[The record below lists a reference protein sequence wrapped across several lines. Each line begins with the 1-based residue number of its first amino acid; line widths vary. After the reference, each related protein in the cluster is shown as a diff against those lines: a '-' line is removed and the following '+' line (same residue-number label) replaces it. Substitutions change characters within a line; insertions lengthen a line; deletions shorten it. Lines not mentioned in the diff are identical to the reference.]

1 MRRRRRWVAT
11 VARHSHRWSLAAVA
25 AAGLSW
31 GLAIPVALAGD
42 PFRSN
47 DSHAIGDRTPRLPS
61 RPCFR
66 MGIMWKR
73 GRSCL
78 WPLRDEAQEPMVHAM
93 LAAMA
98 YLDEDW
104 EILLQRAQSTQ
115 RTADALLQTDPLRG
129 HLYAAVGIFLEGA
142 HLLKTEGEVSGML
155 RALTMLDRVFR
166 HLDQAEAIDANDP
179 ELSLIKGYMDLM
191 LAVNLPFSDPE
202 VAIER
207 LRNHGAPDY
216 LAERGIALGYRD
228 LDRNQQALEA
238 VNQALQGAPQNPEL
252 FYLKAQI
259 LRRLG
264 QDQDSVSFFTQAL
277 DYAEQLPQ
285 PIVRRIAWERCRTE
299 REAGVNC
306 TAQVRDILSSL

>member
-1 MRRRRRWVAT
+1 MIRRRRWVAT
-11 VARHSHRWSLAAVA
+11 VVRHSHRWSLAAVA
-25 AAGLSW
+25 AASLGW
-31 GLAIPVALAGD
+31 GLAVPAAWAGD
-42 PFRSN
+42 PFRS
-47 DSHAIGDRTPRLPS
+47 DDPHAIGDRSEAAFTALFQDGDYVEARQELTVA
-61 RPCFR
+61 
-66 MGIMWKR
+66 
-73 GRSCL
+73 L
-78 WPLRDEAQEPMVHAM
+78 QDEAQEPMVHAM

-104 EILLQRAQSTQ
+104 DSLLQRAESTR
-115 RTADALLQTDPLRG
+115 RTAEALLETDPLRG
-129 HLYAAVGIFLEGA
+129 HLYTAVGIFLEGA

-166 HLDQAEAIDANDP
+166 HLDQAEAIDAHDP

-228 LDRNQQALEA
+228 LDRNQEALEA
-238 VNQALQGAPQNPEL
+238 VNQALQGAPENPEL

-264 QDQDSVSFFTQAL
+264 REQDSVSFFTQAL
-277 DYAEQLPQ
+277 DYADQLPQ

-299 REAGVNC
+299 RQAGVNC
-306 TAQVRDILSSL
+306 TAQVREVLSSL